1 MITKMVINSISNG
14 LTDGVFNFFFRNMQ
28 LRRVHLG
35 TGIIIWHCQNLDF
48 QVSNDKT
55 TVLYNFNCSVENGS
69 HTITRSQNTH

>member
-1 MITKMVINSISNG
+1 
-14 LTDGVFNFFFRNMQ
+14 MQ

-48 QVSNDKT
+48 QVSNDET

-69 HTITRSQNTH
+69 HTITRSQNTPRRVTKDANTQTKTLIPFLN